1 MVAKNLLLNFGIYP
15 VLINESH
22 SIDDIIKS
30 SKELVKKVM
39 PLEKGNKIIITGG
52 YPLNNS
58 KYTNLIEIEEI

>member
-1 MVAKNLLLNFGIYP
+1 MRLRN
-15 VLINESH
+15 
-22 SIDDIIKS
+22 IKG

-58 KYTNLIEIEEI
+58 KYPNLIEIEEI